1 MTEETLKERLQ
12 RIVRNTSAEES
23 PQICSLL
30 RWEIERDFE
39 VLRGSAL
46 EYVYNFERL
55 DPAKPFA
62 PLVAEFI
69 DEVLTEEMEN
79 GNADAACDLGS
90 FYYTGRI
97 GEQNFAMAVELYQ
110 RAAKMGS
117 RQANENLGYCYYYGR
132 DIPKDYEKAYFCFVK
147 GALDNHPISMY
158 KIGDMYKNG
167 YFVEKDEREAFEI
180 YKECRE
186 LLRGNDGYIRTC
198 GADIFMRLADCYA
211 KGIGTGQ
218 NFRKALKYY
227 QRAERLFYD
236 RLLEG
241 DFMIKHNYEHCIRE
255 QDKVRAVLQ
264 QEIPQWTGFEEDPSN
279 LPKDEPVRTPAEELD
294 DLLFDAVQPDK
305 DDTYEG
311 TDEDEDEDKDFPAPE
326 DEGGTDLPN

>member
-1 MTEETLKERLQ
+1 MTEETLRERLQ

-23 PQICSLL
+23 PQICRLL
-30 RWEIERDFE
+30 QWEIDRDFE
-39 VLRGSAL
+39 ELRGSAM
-46 EYVYNFERL
+46 EYAYNFERL

-97 GEQNFAMAVELYQ
+97 GNQDFAMAVELYQ

-167 YFVEKDEREAFEI
+167 YYVEKDEREAFEI

-186 LLRGNDGYIRTC
+186 FLRGNDNNIRVC

-211 KGIGTGQ
+211 KGVGTEQ

-264 QEIPQWTGFEEDPSN
+264 QEIPSWTGFEEDPSN
-279 LPKDEPVRTPAEELD
+279 LPKDEPVQASAEEFE
-294 DLLFDAVQPDK
+294 DLPFDAVRSNGPEDK
-305 DDTYEG
+305 CEG
-311 TDEDEDEDKDFPAPE
+311 PDEDDNEDFPAPE
-326 DEGGTDLPN
+326 DDNGTDLPN